1 MLSPSGPFISWFRLL
16 FFVRLIGFYS
26 DFDVGPDPTLTE
38 TTLDGNATVFSLT
51 DSWNRPSQWLFGAEP
66 HHPLLF
72 HTMTSIL
79 HSLQQLQDI
88 SKVAVVF
95 VTGSGALQRGYIDAI
110 STGGTGPEPKQSI
123 FNHGWHRTRE
133 DSKLVRKWQEIRE
146 VKVISITII
155 KTGSSWFGRRPR
167 VDKSTDP
174 V

>member
-1 MLSPSGPFISWFRLL
+1 MG
-16 FFVRLIGFYS
+16 
-26 DFDVGPDPTLTE
+26 
-38 TTLDGNATVFSLT
+38 
-51 DSWNRPSQWLFGAEP
+51 SQWLFGAEP

-123 FNHGWHRTRE
+123 FSHGWHRTRE
-133 DSKLVRKWQEIRE
+133 DSKLVRKWREIRE
-146 VKVISITII
+146 IEVISITII
-155 KTGSSWFGRRPR
+155 KTGSPWFGRRPR